1 MAEGFGAFGK
11 KSRCPW
17 FKSSTLPLSVG
28 FALDSPEFNSL
39 TALYKKLT
47 GQPPINWDSYNIL
60 CSMFNTCLFIDSDPI
75 STTDFAY
82 AAKNLF
88 YLNSITLIS
97 MLVMDVLVR
106 HVRKQGKKHN
116 LHVIKESWIY
126 LKF

>member
-17 FKSSTLPLSVG
+17 FKSSNIPLSVG
-28 FALDSPEFNSL
+28 SALDSPEFNSL

-60 CSMFNTCLFIDSDPI
+60 CPLFNTCLFIDSVPI

-88 YLNSITLIS
+88 YFILT
-97 MLVMDVLVR
+97 
-106 HVRKQGKKHN
+106 Q
-116 LHVIKESWIY
+116 LH
-126 LKF
+126 